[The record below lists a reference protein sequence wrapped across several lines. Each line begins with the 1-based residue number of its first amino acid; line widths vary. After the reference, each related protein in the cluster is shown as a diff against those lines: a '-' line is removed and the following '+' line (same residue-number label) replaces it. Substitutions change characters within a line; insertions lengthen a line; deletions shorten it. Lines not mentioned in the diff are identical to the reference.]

1 MSFDKKWVKNNDSST
16 LDRVKD
22 SIKSSDPLK
31 SKLQESISRIDVENR
46 RLDQA
51 TQRFQN
57 REKMVFD
64 KIVEAYSKHDNIS
77 AGAYANELVEIR
89 KLGRMILQVSLA
101 LEQIS
106 LRMKTVTELGDV
118 AVSLM
123 PVIKVI
129 QDIKPGMD
137 SINPQTEKQLGE
149 IGDLLNGI
157 VADTGMVS
165 ELNMNF
171 DAMNEDSSKILDEA
185 IVIHESKIGERFP
198 VVALTNAGL
207 SELKEGTDRPAGI
220 L

>member
-1 MSFDKKWVKNNDSST
+1 MSFDKKWVNNNDSST

-31 SKLQESISRIDVENR
+31 SRLQESISRIDVENR

-57 REKMVFD
+57 REKLVFD
-64 KIVEAYSKHDNIS
+64 KIVEAYSKHDNVS

-89 KLGRMILQVSLA
+89 KLGRMILQVNLA

-185 IVIHESKIGERFP
+185 FVIHESKIGERFP
-198 VVALTNAGL
+198 VVAETKAGL
-207 SELKEGTDRPAGI
+207 AELKEGTDRPAGI

>member
-1 MSFDKKWVKNNDSST
+1 MSFDKKWVKNDDYST

-31 SKLQESISRIDVENR
+31 SKLQESISRIEVENR

-57 REKMVFD
+57 REKMVFN
-64 KIVEAYSKHDNIS
+64 KIVEAYSKHDKVS

-89 KLGRMILQVSLA
+89 KLSRMILQASLA

-106 LRMKTVTELGDV
+106 LRMKTVTDLGDV

-149 IGDLLNGI
+149 ISSLLNGM
-157 VADTGMVS
+157 VADTGMVN

-171 DAMNEDSSKILDEA
+171 DAMTEDSSKILDEA
-185 IVIHESKIGERFP
+185 IVIHESRIGERFP
-198 VVALTNAGL
+198 VVAETNAGL
-207 SELKEGTDRPAGI
+207 SDLKEGTDRPTGI